1 MNNKDTAV
9 LTNGQSGKRL
19 TSEGKNAVLE
29 TLMMEQ
35 IAWYK
40 KLSTPS
46 VLSSVDPQMVMYVC
60 RLGRNYTTVS

>member
-1 MNNKDTAV
+1 MSIKDTAV

-19 TSEGKNAVLE
+19 TSDEKNAVLE

-40 KLSTPS
+40 KISTPS
-46 VLSSVDPQMVMYVC
+46 LLSSVDPQMVMYVC